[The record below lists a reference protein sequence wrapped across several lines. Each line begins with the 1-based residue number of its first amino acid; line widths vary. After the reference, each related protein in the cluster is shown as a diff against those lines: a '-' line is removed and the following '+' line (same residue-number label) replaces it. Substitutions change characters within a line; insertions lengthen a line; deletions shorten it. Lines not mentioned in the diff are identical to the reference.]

1 MHNPDRQLNTVGA
14 AENIMNIIDALCI
27 MCIALGVIFVPLCII
42 TALMECTKTG
52 RRITDWLLTKLGL
65 DDDYDDYDD

>member
-14 AENIMNIIDALCI
+14 AENIMTTIEAFCI
-27 MCIALGVIFVPLCII
+27 MCIDLGVILVPLCLL
-42 TALMECTKTG
+42 TTLMEGTKTG

-65 DDDYDDYDD
+65 DDDYDD

>member
-14 AENIMNIIDALCI
+14 AENIMTTIEAFCI
-27 MCIALGVIFVPLCII
+27 MCIDLGVILVRLCLL
-42 TALMECTKTG
+42 TTLMEGTKTG

-65 DDDYDDYDD
+65 DDDYDD

>member
-14 AENIMNIIDALCI
+14 AENIMTTIEAFCI
-27 MCIALGVIFVPLCII
+27 MCIDLGVILVPLCLL
-42 TALMECTKTG
+42 TVLMEGTKTG

-65 DDDYDDYDD
+65 DDDYDD

>member
-14 AENIMNIIDALCI
+14 AENIMTTIEAFCI
-27 MCIALGVIFVPLCII
+27 MCIDLGVILVPLCLLI
-42 TALMECTKTG
+42 ALMEGTKAG

-65 DDDYDDYDD
+65 DDDYDD